1 MKENVKGLLSD
12 GVPGAACRM
21 RGKCGKRAL
30 WPLALLLAIRDYCK
44 IRRNRV

>member
-12 GVPGAACRM
+12 GVPGAACLM
-21 RGKCGKRAL
+21 RGKRAL